1 MLQHFCIQF
10 GSAYRLHAQGCT
22 LDVYLH
28 MFFVCMH
35 DVRNKLILY
44 VTCTAMMDR
53 VEHRTVGLQ
62 GTESFC
68 CEECL
73 VTVVAA
79 GVRIHFH
86 TWESPNGT
94 TDQRGQFPEL
104 YIRAM

>member
-1 MLQHFCIQF
+1 MY
-10 GSAYRLHAQGCT
+10 A
-22 LDVYLH
+22 
-28 MFFVCMH
+28 
-35 DVRNKLILY
+35 VRNKLTSY
-44 VTCTAMMDR
+44 VVCTAMLAR
-53 VEHRTVGLQ
+53 TEHGSLGLQ